1 MNKKV
6 VSMSLAALMM
16 SQSAA
21 FAQVDRTQGV
31 ADQAIS
37 QAKKNMSALQAQLTQ
52 LDKALQETEDMI
64 TKRDNSGGITN
75 GLSIGAAAVGIGL
88 TSLAMI
94 NLKLGG
100 EGRGLGSMFLGA
112 GALIS
117 TLTSIVT
124 GGGSALLKSDAET
137 AKIDQQLAE
146 VEAEISK
153 AKNLDKESAS
163 ALVLLSHSVSEMR
176 ATLKDYQKNEDST
189 DRNRLLSHAA
199 QAAGAAVMFFSLR
212 SRVNATATMG
222 LVLLNAGS
230 LSRIITGMSDSQA
243 DQVLKEIRS
252 TRTSLK
258 LAAGSLE

>member
-124 GGGSALLKSDAET
+124 GGGSALLKSYAET